1 MHWKEAQA
9 GHYIKRQHSATF
21 LDVRNVYPQCPR
33 CNLFL
38 GGNMDS
44 MALHIIKVHGLE
56 TLEDLGRLKHTAKKF
71 TRGELM
77 EFIERH
83 ERYLEKL

>member
-1 MHWKEAQA
+1 
-9 GHYIKRQHSATF
+9 
-21 LDVRNVYPQCPR
+21 
-33 CNLFL
+33 
-38 GGNMDS
+38 MDS

-71 TRGELM
+71 TRAELM